1 MSDEGSPR
9 TQHAMALLRWALL
22 VAVTALASASLYRA
36 WGPLPDRAPAA
47 ATRARYFCP
56 MHPQITAD
64 APGECPICHM
74 ALERVDEARHDAP
87 AHAPTPADAST
98 DASAVVPV
106 MLTLDR
112 QQLGGVASEPV
123 RREGTRD
130 PLRVPA
136 VIEAREGGRAEVR
149 VRAPGF
155 VERLAVR
162 ETGVAVA
169 AGQVLAWVYSPQV
182 FQAEREF
189 LTARRWAS
197 QPEVAAAARQA
208 LELLGMDARDIDAMA
223 ARNEPLRAVPLR
235 APAAGHVVRT
245 AAVLGQYATPE
256 SALYE
261 LADLSRVWAVASV
274 WERDLP
280 RVRVGATVR
289 FVSQGGA
296 ERAARVA
303 LVEPSV
309 SAETRAAR
317 VRLELAN
324 PGTALRPGMYGEA
337 DLPALDGGGA
347 LTVPRDA
354 VIDTGTARYVFV
366 QRDAQSFDPRTIRTG
381 ALLGERWE
389 VLDGLTEGERVVSRG
404 AFLVD
409 SESRLRAAL
418 AGGGAR

>member
-1 MSDEGSPR
+1 
-9 TQHAMALLRWALL
+9 
-22 VAVTALASASLYRA
+22 
-36 WGPLPDRAPAA
+36 
-47 ATRARYFCP
+47 
-56 MHPQITAD
+56 
-64 APGECPICHM
+64 
-74 ALERVDEARHDAP
+74 
-87 AHAPTPADAST
+87 
-98 DASAVVPV
+98 

-123 RREGTRD
+123 RREGTHD

-162 ETGVAVA
+162 ETGVLVA

-182 FQAEREF
+182 YQAEREL
-189 LTARRWAS
+189 LTARGWAA
-197 QPEVAAAARQA
+197 QPELAAAARQS
-208 LELLGMDARDIDAMA
+208 LELLGMAPRDIDAMLA
-223 ARNEPLRAVPLR
+223 AGVAWRAIPLRAN
-235 APAAGHVVRT
+235 ASGHVVRT

-256 SALYE
+256 APLYE

-280 RVRVGATVR
+280 RVRVGAAVR
-289 FVSQGGA
+289 FVSHGGV

-303 LVEPSV
+303 LVEPGV
-309 SAETRAAR
+309 AAETRAAR

-337 DLPALDGGGA
+337 TFPPAGGVGA

-366 QRDAQSFDPRTIRTG
+366 HRDGQSFEPRTVRTG
-381 ALLGERWE
+381 ALMGERWE
-389 VLDGLTEGERVVSRG
+389 VLDGLAEGERVVSRG

>member
-1 MSDEGSPR
+1 VSDVSPR
-9 TQHAMALLRWALL
+9 AQSVVGLVRWAIL
-22 VAVTALASASLYRA
+22 VAVTALASVALYRA
-36 WGPLPDRAPAA
+36 WGPLPDRAAPAA
-47 ATRARYFCP
+47 ARARYFCP

-64 APGECPICHM
+64 APGQCPICHM
-74 ALERVDEARHDAP
+74 ALERVDDRHGDH
-87 AHAPTPADAST
+87 AHAPSAPAPDAAVT
-98 DASAVVPV
+98 GVVPV

-169 AGQVLAWVYSPQV
+169 QGQVLAWVYSPQV
-182 FQAEREF
+182 YQGQREL
-189 LTARRWAS
+189 LTARGWGT
-197 QPEVAAAARQA
+197 QPELVAAARQS
-208 LELLGMDARDIDAMA
+208 LDLLGMDPRDIDAMLA
-223 ARNEPLRAVPLR
+223 AGVALRAVPLR
-235 APAAGHVVRT
+235 ATAGGHVVRT

-256 SALYE
+256 AALYE

-280 RVRVGATVR
+280 RVRVGATVG
-289 FVSQGGA
+289 FVSHGGV

-303 LVEPSV
+303 LVETSV

-324 PGTALRPGMYGEA
+324 PGLALRPGMYGEA
-337 DLPALDGGGA
+337 TFPALGGAAA

-354 VIDTGTARYVFV
+354 VIDTGSARYVFV
-366 QRDAQSFDPRTIRTG
+366 HRDAQSFEPRTIHTG

-389 VLDGLTEGERVVSRG
+389 VLDGLSEGERVVSRG

>member
-1 MSDEGSPR
+1 MSDDASPR
-9 TQHAMALLRWALL
+9 MQRAMALVRWALL

-36 WGPLPDRAPAA
+36 WGPVPERAGPAA
-47 ATRARYFCP
+47 ARARYFCP

-64 APGECPICHM
+64 GPGECPICHM
-74 ALERVDEARHDAP
+74 ALEPLDRAGAAAP
-87 AHAPTPADAST
+87 PAAPPADAAT
-98 DASAVVPV
+98 LVPV

-112 QQLGGVASEPV
+112 QQLGGVVSEPV
-123 RREGTRD
+123 RRESAGEA
-130 PLRVPA
+130 LRVPA

-162 ETGVAVA
+162 ETGVAVT

-182 FQAEREF
+182 YQAQREL
-189 LTARRWAS
+189 LTARRWGA
-197 QPEVAAAARQA
+197 QPEVAVAAREA
-208 LELLGMDARDIDAMA
+208 LELLGVDPRDVDALV
-223 ARNEPLRAVPLR
+223 ARGEPLRALPLR

-256 SALYE
+256 AALYE
-261 LADLSRVWAVASV
+261 LADLARVWAVASV
-274 WERDLP
+274 WEGDLA

-289 FVSQGGA
+289 FATHGGVA
-296 ERAARVA
+296 REARVA
-303 LVEPSV
+303 LVEPGV
-309 SAETRAAR
+309 AAETRAAR

-324 PGTALRPGMYGEA
+324 PGTALRPGMLGDA
-337 DLPALDGGGA
+337 WLPAREVAGA

-354 VIDTGTARYVFV
+354 VIDTGTARYVFIH
-366 QRDAQSFDPRTIRTG
+366 RDGGSFAPRTIRTG
-381 ALLGERWE
+381 ALAGERWE
-389 VLDGLTEGERVVSRG
+389 VLEGLAEGERVVSRG

-418 AGGGAR
+418 TGGGSP

>member
-1 MSDEGSPR
+1 MSDVSPR
-9 TQHAMALLRWALL
+9 AQSVMAVVRWAIL
-22 VAVTALASASLYRA
+22 VAVTALASVALYRA
-36 WGPLPDRAPAA
+36 WGPLPDRAGPPTA
-47 ATRARYFCP
+47 RARYFCP

-74 ALERVDEARHDAP
+74 ALERLDDDHA
-87 AHAPTPADAST
+87 AHMPTTPAPDAAVAT
-98 DASAVVPV
+98 VVPV

-123 RREGTRD
+123 RREGTSD
-130 PLRVPA
+130 PMRVPA

-149 VRAPGF
+149 VRAAGF

-162 ETGVAVA
+162 ETGVAVM

-182 FQAEREF
+182 YQAEREL
-189 LTARRWAS
+189 LTARRWGT
-197 QPEVAAAARQA
+197 QPELVAAARQS
-208 LELLGMDARDIDAMA
+208 LELLGMAPRDIDAMLA
-223 ARNEPLRAVPLR
+223 AGEPVRAVPLR
-235 APAAGHVVRT
+235 ATAGGHVVRT

-280 RVRVGATVR
+280 RVRVGSTVR
-289 FVSQGGA
+289 FVSQGGV
-296 ERAARVA
+296 ERSARVA
-303 LVEPSV
+303 LVETSV
-309 SAETRAAR
+309 STETRAAR

-324 PGTALRPGMYGEA
+324 PGMGLRPGMYGEA
-337 DLPALDGGGA
+337 TFPALGGVGA

-366 QRDAQSFDPRTIRTG
+366 HRDGQSFEPRTIRTG
-381 ALLGERWE
+381 GLLGERWE
-389 VLDGLTEGERVVSRG
+389 VLDGLAEGERVVSRG

>member
-1 MSDEGSPR
+1 MRAGDVSPR
-9 TQHAMALLRWALL
+9 AQSVIGLVRWAIL
-22 VAVTALASASLYRA
+22 VAVTALASVALYRA
-36 WGPLPDRAPAA
+36 WGPLPDRAGPAA
-47 ATRARYFCP
+47 ARARYYCP

-74 ALERVDEARHDAP
+74 ALERVDDRHN
-87 AHAPTPADAST
+87 AHAPVPPAPDA
-98 DASAVVPV
+98 AVTGMVPV

-130 PLRVPA
+130 PMRVPA

-155 VERLAVR
+155 VERIAVR

-169 AGQVLAWVYSPQV
+169 RGQVLAWVYSPQV
-182 FQAEREF
+182 YQAQREL
-189 LTARRWAS
+189 LTARGWGT
-197 QPEVAAAARQA
+197 QPELVAAARQS
-208 LELLGMDARDIDAMA
+208 LELLGMDPRDIDAMLA
-223 ARNEPLRAVPLR
+223 AGVATRAVPLR
-235 APAAGHVVRT
+235 ATAGGHVVRT

-256 SALYE
+256 SPLYE

-280 RVRVGATVR
+280 RVRVGAAVR
-289 FVSQGGA
+289 FVSQGGV
-296 ERAARVA
+296 EREARVA
-303 LVEPSV
+303 LVETSV

-317 VRLELAN
+317 VRLDLAN
-324 PGTALRPGMYGEA
+324 PAMALRPGMYGEA
-337 DLPALDGGGA
+337 WFPALGGAAA

-354 VIDTGTARYVFV
+354 VIDTGSARYVFV
-366 QRDAQSFDPRTIRTG
+366 HRDAQSFEPRTIRTG

-389 VLDGLTEGERVVSRG
+389 VLDGLAEGERVVSRG

-418 AGGGAR
+418 SGGAR

>member
-9 TQHAMALLRWALL
+9 MQHAMALLRWALL
-22 VAVTALASASLYRA
+22 VAVTALASVSLYRA
-36 WGPLPDRAPAA
+36 WGPLPERAAPAA
-47 ATRARYFCP
+47 ARARYFCP

-87 AHAPTPADAST
+87 TRAPADAST

-112 QQLGGVASEPV
+112 QQLGGVASEPCL
-123 RREGTRD
+123 REGTRD

-189 LTARRWAS
+189 LTARRWGS

-223 ARNEPLRAVPLR
+223 ASGEPVRAVPLR

-337 DLPALDGGGA
+337 YLPALDGGGA

-366 QRDAQSFDPRTIRTG
+366 QRDAQSFAPRTIRTG